1 MDVLYQAQ
9 ISCLIT
15 GYNKTIWTGYLTT
28 DTFFDESE
36 EDGSSDSVGYREKHK
51 PPIVIDHFYGLDHDT
66 ARGAVDADLSP
77 SDPRSYFLDTLRNR
91 ASQGVNEWENVIRFL
106 QDNYVGL
113 IMAPLL
119 DRFARLTGSRTR

>member
-15 GYNKTIWTGYLTT
+15 GFNKTIWTGYLTT
-28 DTFFDESE
+28 DTFFDEPE
-36 EDGSSDSVGYREKHK
+36 EDGSPDSVGYREKHKPPIEKHK

-91 ASQGVNEWENVIRFL
+91 VSQSVNEWENVIRSL
-106 QDNYVGL
+106 KDSYVGL
-113 IMAPLL
+113 FMAPASTAIR
-119 DRFARLTGSRTR
+119 D